1 MKRKIPKGE
10 VLRSLKKKGYGG
22 DVSSV
27 ILEHTAG
34 SKIKKKRKCN
44 CKKLFQRTRYNKR
57 PWRQGQVEGMGLNP
71 KMQDS
76 ISSRDRGLNF
86 IYKHEK
92 QWQNWFFMR
101 RKFR

>member
-1 MKRKIPKGE
+1 MKRKIPEGE

-27 ILEHTAG
+27 ILEHNPG
-34 SKIKKKRKCN
+34 SKIKKKRKGN
-44 CKKLFQRTRYNKR
+44 CKKLFQRTRYNNKG
-57 PWRQGQVEGMGLNP
+57 PWRQGQVDGTGLNL

-76 ISSRDRGLNF
+76 ISSRERGLNF

-92 QWQNWFFMR
+92 
-101 RKFR
+101 